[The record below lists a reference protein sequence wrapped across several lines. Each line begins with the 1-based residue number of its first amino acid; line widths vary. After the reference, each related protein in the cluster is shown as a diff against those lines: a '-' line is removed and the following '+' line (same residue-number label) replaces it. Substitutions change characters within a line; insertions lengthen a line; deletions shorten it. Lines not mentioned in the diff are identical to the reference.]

1 MKPVVTDYRP
11 FAAFLT
17 LFDKEVL
24 RFRKIALHAILA
36 PILTSILYLLVFGEV
51 LKGNYEKDYFTTV
64 DIRSCNTIS
73 LMAKKA
79 KLLTTHPA
87 ASYELTTGAENNH
100 TLTIHDPEA
109 FWSISKYLVV
119 RVW

>member
-36 PILTSILYLLVFGEV
+36 PILTSILYLLVSAKCSRARCPY
-51 LKGNYEKDYFTTV
+51 LAAWTT
-64 DIRSCNTIS
+64 S
-73 LMAKKA
+73 
-79 KLLTTHPA
+79 P
-87 ASYELTTGAENNH
+87 
-100 TLTIHDPEA
+100 
-109 FWSISKYLVV
+109 F
-119 RVW
+119 